1 MIHGI
6 GVDLLHLSR
15 FRGLIQRR
23 GLNRVARRILSKPE
37 ETGFH
42 SVVSGADSDDAVRYL
57 ATR

>member
-6 GVDLLHLSR
+6 GVDLLHLPR

-23 GLNRVARRILSKPE
+23 GLNRVAQRILSKPE
-37 ETGFH
+37 EPGFR
-42 SVVSGADSDDAVRYL
+42 SVVSEANSDDPVRYL